1 MRDTHRQAIKAQD
14 ESFKLWNHGVVGL
27 VGASSSN
34 PTAAA
39 AQIAGLSLIKLV
51 LVGFRASSPILSDQE
66 MFPTFLRTNPT
77 IRGAVNAFHT
87 LMDRKFFVF
96 RSVGLSDT
104 VSSASQYVYVA
115 TYVAELVYTRISQH
129 LLCSRNGIP
138 WICLQTF
145 VGRVQ
150 TSCTRPLIFSPQPL
164 TKLSNKSKTFG

>member
-1 MRDTHRQAIKAQD
+1 M
-14 ESFKLWNHGVVGL
+14 VGL

-34 PTAAA
+34 PTVAA

-51 LVGFRASSPILSDQE
+51 LVGFRAATPILSKQE
-66 MFPTFLRTNPT
+66 WFPTFLRTNPT
-77 IRGAVNAFHT
+77 IRGAVHSIAT
-87 LMDRKFFVF
+87 LMEGKFFDF
-96 RSVGLSDT
+96 RSVGLPDT

-115 TYVAELVYTRISQH
+115 TYVADLVYTRISQH
-129 LLCSRNGIP
+129 ALCSQNGIP